1 MRTRSS
7 QKRCHALCACLRA
20 MPLLTDDETIER
32 TAKALRSFKTS
43 AFELTT
49 VTMLLRPDGWTA
61 AADTHKWR
69 FANLQT

>member
-1 MRTRSS
+1 
-7 QKRCHALCACLRA
+7 